1 MIAVAVAPSPEA
13 TATTGAD
20 LLATGQLA
28 TMNTTEPR
36 SQFAT
41 LIIVR

>member
-1 MIAVAVAPSPEA
+1 MIAVAVAPSPVA

-28 TMNTTEPR
+28 TMNTTEPS
-36 SQFAT
+36 SQLVT
-41 LIIVR
+41 LISER